1 MIEVTAQRVSAYLYR
16 YSYTTRQNVT
26 TALCLNKPIGVKYA
40 KQLANII
47 KKASYLF
54 LNDYDYV
61 VCFQYIE
68 QRFGCVLSDTA
79 KQLIQETNFRP
90 YINTRN
96 HLILINNRQPKS
108 KTIGIFNSD
117 KELTNNVFKST
128 YNVVGGEAR
137 FSVFDKFLNENNK
150 NYKTKKEKVVDR
162 YENPRYV
169 KKQLDRRKGIQY
181 RYYRENFK
189 FKIIEKIHKKEVK
202 MIIGGDY
209 AP

>member
-1 MIEVTAQRVSAYLYR
+1 MIEVYAQQVSVYLYR
-16 YSYTTRQNVT
+16 YTFARRKSVT
-26 TALCLNKPIGVKYA
+26 TALCLNKPIGIKYG

-54 LNDYDYV
+54 LDNYDLD

-79 KQLIQETNFRP
+79 RQLIKDTNFRP

-96 HLILINNRQPKS
+96 HVILINNRQPKS
-108 KTIGIFNSD
+108 KTIGIFDSK
-117 KELTNNVFKST
+117 KELVNNVFSST
-128 YNVVGGEAR
+128 YSVIEGEAR

-150 NYKTKKEKVVDR
+150 NYKTKKEKEVDR

-189 FKIIEKIHKKEVK
+189 YKIIENIHKKEVR
-202 MIIGGDY
+202 MILEGDCSL
-209 AP
+209 